1 MTSEIKKK
9 SFSFSTKLL
18 HWLIAGHMIGL
29 IVSGWWIVEL
39 SFYSSWYYLA
49 PTLHKSFGVMVF
61 LMGLILLLNKFRK
74 RPPPL
79 ESHTKLEKLASK
91 FAHLLLFA
99 SLITIPVSGYIFT
112 TFTGQN
118 VSIFN
123 AFDIPAILV
132 TSEKIRDLAIEF
144 HIYASY
150 GIAVVVFVHA
160 GGALKHHLLDK
171 DRTLR
176 RMLW

>member
-1 MTSEIKKK
+1 
-9 SFSFSTKLL
+9 
-18 HWLIAGHMIGL
+18 
-29 IVSGWWIVEL
+29 
-39 SFYSSWYYLA
+39 
-49 PTLHKSFGVMVF
+49 
-61 LMGLILLLNKFRK
+61 
-74 RPPPL
+74 
-79 ESHTKLEKLASK
+79 
-91 FAHLLLFA
+91 
-99 SLITIPVSGYIFT
+99 LITIPVSGYIFT

-123 AFDIPAILV
+123 TFDIPAVLV
-132 TSEKIRDLAIEF
+132 TSEKIRDLAIQF

>member
-9 SFSFSTKLL
+9 SFSLSTKLL
-18 HWLIAGHMIGL
+18 HWLIAGHMSGL
-29 IVSGWWIVEL
+29 IVSGWWIVDL
-39 SFYSSWYYLA
+39 SFYSSWYYSA
-49 PTLHKSFGVMVF
+49 PALHKSFGAVVF
-61 LMGLILLLNKFRK
+61 LMGLLLLISKFRK

-123 AFDIPAILV
+123 TFDIPAVLV
-132 TSEKIRDLAIEF
+132 TSEKIRDLAIQF

>member
-1 MTSEIKKK
+1 MTSKIKKK
-9 SFSFSTKLL
+9 SFSLSTKLL
-18 HWLIAGHMIGL
+18 HWLIAGHMSGL
-29 IVSGWWIVEL
+29 IVSGWWIVDL
-39 SFYSSWYYLA
+39 SFYSSWYYSA
-49 PTLHKSFGVMVF
+49 PALHKSFGAVVF
-61 LMGLILLLNKFRK
+61 LMG
-74 RPPPL
+74 
-79 ESHTKLEKLASK
+79 
-91 FAHLLLFA
+91 LLLFA
-99 SLITIPVSGYIFT
+99 SLITIPVSGHIFT

-123 AFDIPAILV
+123 TFDIPAVLV

-150 GIAVVVFVHA
+150 RITVVVFVHA

>member
-123 AFDIPAILV
+123 TFDIPAVLV

-144 HIYASY
+144 HIYASLS
-150 GIAVVVFVHA
+150 ITAVVAAHV

>member
-9 SFSFSTKLL
+9 SFSLSTKLL
-18 HWLIAGHMIGL
+18 HWLIAGHMSGL
-29 IVSGWWIVEL
+29 IVSGWWIVDL
-39 SFYSSWYYLA
+39 SFYSSWYYSA
-49 PTLHKSFGVMVF
+49 PALHKSFGAVVF
-61 LMGLILLLNKFRK
+61 LIGLLLLLNKFRK
-74 RPPPL
+74 RPPTL
-79 ESHTKLEKLASK
+79 AGHTNLEKLASK

-123 AFDIPAILV
+123 TFDIPVVIV
-132 TSEKIRDLAIEF
+132 TSERIRDLAIEF

>member
-1 MTSEIKKK
+1 MTSKIKKK
-9 SFSFSTKLL
+9 SYSLSTKLL

-29 IVSGWWIVEL
+29 IVSGWWIVDL
-39 SFYSSWYYLA
+39 SFYSSWYYYA
-49 PTLHKSFGVMVF
+49 PSLHKSFGAVVF
-61 LMGLILLLNKFRK
+61 LIGLLLLLNKFRK
-74 RPPPL
+74 RPPTL
-79 ESHTKLEKLASK
+79 AGHTNLEKLASK
-91 FAHLLLFA
+91 FAHFLLFA
-99 SLITIPVSGYIFT
+99 SVLTIPISGYIFT

-123 AFDIPAILV
+123 TFNIPAVFV

-150 GIAVVVFVHA
+150 GIAGVVFVHA
-160 GGALKHHLLDK
+160 GGALKHHFLDK

>member
-1 MTSEIKKK
+1 MTSKIKKE
-9 SFSFSTKLL
+9 SYSLSTKLL
-18 HWLIAGHMIGL
+18 HWLIAGHMSGL
-29 IVSGWWIVEL
+29 IVSGWWIVDL
-39 SFYSSWYYLA
+39 SFYSSWYYSA
-49 PTLHKSFGVMVF
+49 PALHKSFGAVVF
-61 LMGLILLLNKFRK
+61 LMGLLLLINKFRK

-91 FAHLLLFA
+91 LTHFLLFA
-99 SLITIPVSGYIFT
+99 SVLTIPISGYIFT
-112 TFTGQN
+112 IFTGQN
-118 VSIFN
+118 VAIFN
-123 AFDIPAILV
+123 ILNIPAVFVI
-132 TSEKIRDLAIEF
+132 SEKIRDLAIEF

>member
-9 SFSFSTKLL
+9 SFFLSTKRL
-18 HWLIAGHMIGL
+18 HWLIAGHMSGL
-29 IVSGWWIVEL
+29 IVSGWWIVDL
-39 SFYSSWYYLA
+39 SFYSSWYYSA
-49 PTLHKSFGVMVF
+49 PALHKSSGAMVF
-61 LMGLILLLNKFRK
+61 LMGLLVLINKFRK
-74 RPPPL
+74 RPRPL
-79 ESHTKLEKLASK
+79 ESHTKLEKIASK

-123 AFDIPAILV
+123 TFDISAVLV
-132 TSEKIRDLAIEF
+132 TSEKIRDLAIQF

-150 GIAVVVFVHA
+150 GIAVVVFVHS

>member
-1 MTSEIKKK
+1 MTSEFKKK
-9 SFSFSTKLL
+9 SFSLSTKLL
-18 HWLIAGHMIGL
+18 HWLIAGHMSGL
-29 IVSGWWIVEL
+29 IVSGWWIVDL
-39 SFYSSWYYLA
+39 SFYSSWYYSA
-49 PTLHKSFGVMVF
+49 PALHKSFGAVVF
-61 LMGLILLLNKFRK
+61 LMGLLLLVSKFRK

-91 FAHLLLFA
+91 FAHLLLF
-99 SLITIPVSGYIFT
+99 T
-112 TFTGQN
+112 TSTGQN

-123 AFDIPAILV
+123 TFDIPAVLV

>member
-1 MTSEIKKK
+1 MR
-9 SFSFSTKLL
+9 

-29 IVSGWWIVEL
+29 SVSGWCMIDL
-39 SFYSSWYYLA
+39 SFYSSWYYPA
-49 PTLHKSFGVMVF
+49 PNLHKSFGTVVF
-61 LMGLILLLNKFRK
+61 VMGLLLLLNRFQK
-74 RPPPL
+74 RPSPL
-79 ESHTKLEKLASK
+79 EGHTKLEKLATK

-123 AFDIPAILV
+123 TFDIPAVLV
-132 TSEKIRDLAIEF
+132 TSERIRDLAIEF
-144 HIYASY
+144 HVYASY

-160 GGALKHHLLDK
+160 GGALKHHFLDK

>member
-9 SFSFSTKLL
+9 SFSLSTKLL
-18 HWLIAGHMIGL
+18 HWLIAGHMSGL
-29 IVSGWWIVEL
+29 IVSGWWIVDL
-39 SFYSSWYYLA
+39 SFYSSWYYSA
-49 PTLHKSFGVMVF
+49 PALHKSFGAVVF
-61 LMGLILLLNKFRK
+61 LMGLLLRK

-123 AFDIPAILV
+123 TFDIPVVLV

>member
-9 SFSFSTKLL
+9 SFSLSTKLL
-18 HWLIAGHMIGL
+18 HWLIAGHMSGL
-29 IVSGWWIVEL
+29 IVSGWWIVDL

-49 PTLHKSFGVMVF
+49 PSLHKSFGVIVF
-61 LMGLILLLNKFRK
+61 FMGLILLLNKFRK

-79 ESHTKLEKLASK
+79 DSYTKLEKLASK

-123 AFDIPAILV
+123 TFDIPAVLV

-144 HIYASY
+144 HINASY

>member
-1 MTSEIKKK
+1 MTPQINKK
-9 SFSFSTKLL
+9 SYSLSTKLL

-49 PTLHKSFGVMVF
+49 PSLHKSFGVIVF
-61 LMGLILLLNKFRK
+61 FMGLILLLNKFRK

-79 ESHTKLEKLASK
+79 ESYTKLEKLASK

-99 SLITIPVSGYIFT
+99 SLLTIPITGYIFT
-112 TFTGQN
+112 TFTGQS
-118 VSIFN
+118 VLIFN
-123 AFDIPAILV
+123 IFAIPAVVVISQKV
-132 TSEKIRDLAIEF
+132 RDLAIEF
-144 HIYASY
+144 HIYASLS
-150 GIAVVVFVHA
+150 ITAVVAAHV
-160 GGALKHHLLDK
+160 GGALKHHFLDR

-176 RMLW
+176 KIF

>member
-1 MTSEIKKK
+1 MTAQINKK
-9 SFSFSTKLL
+9 SYSLSTKLL

-29 IVSGWWIVEL
+29 IVSGWWIVDL

-49 PTLHKSFGVMVF
+49 PTLHKSFGAVVF
-61 LMGLILLLNKFRK
+61 LMGLLLLLNKFRK

-99 SLITIPVSGYIFT
+99 SLLTIPITGYIFT

-123 AFDIPAILV
+123 IFDIPAVLV

-150 GIAVVVFVHA
+150 GIAVVVVAHA
-160 GGALKHHLLDK
+160 GGALKHHFLDR

>member
-1 MTSEIKKK
+1 MTVQINKK
-9 SFSFSTKLL
+9 SYSVSTKLL
-18 HWLIAGHMIGL
+18 HWLIAGQIIGL
-29 IVSGWWIVEL
+29 SVSGWWIVEL

-123 AFDIPAILV
+123 TFDIPAVLV

-144 HIYASY
+144 HINASY